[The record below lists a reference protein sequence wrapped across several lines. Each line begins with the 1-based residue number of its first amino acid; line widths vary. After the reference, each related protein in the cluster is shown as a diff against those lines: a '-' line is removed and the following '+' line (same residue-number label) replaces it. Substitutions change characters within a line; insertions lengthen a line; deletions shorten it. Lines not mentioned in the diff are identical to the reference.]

1 MRTYEVLSIVSPQL
15 NETEI
20 TDLLTEFRG
29 VAEKSG
35 AKLISE
41 DSWGRRRLAYPIE
54 KVTEG
59 HYPLWVFEAGSDEL
73 SELDRKMK
81 NSDKVM
87 RHIIVR
93 IDLMQK
99 RAAKLAARNPKKVRV
114 PVQPAA
120 PAVAA
125 APVAPAAPAPV
136 VEPVADVVVP
146 AEETAAQPAAE

>member
-1 MRTYEVLSIVSPQL
+1 MRTYEVLSLVSPQL
-15 NETEI
+15 SETEV

-41 DSWGRRRLAYPIE
+41 DFWGRRRLAYPIE

-59 HYPLWVFEAGSDEL
+59 NYHLWVFEAGSDDL

-93 IDLMQK
+93 VDLMQK

-114 PVQPAA
+114 TATPA
-120 PAVAA
+120 
-125 APVAPAAPAPV
+125 AAPAPV
-136 VEPVADVVVP
+136 AEPVAPAPAPEVVAAP
-146 AEETAAQPAAE
+146 AEPAAE

>member
-1 MRTYEVLSIVSPQL
+1 MRTYEVLSVVSPQL
-15 NETEI
+15 SETEI

-35 AKLISE
+35 AKLVSE

-59 HYPLWVFEAGSDEL
+59 HYHLWVFEAGSDEL

-93 IDLMQK
+93 VDLMAK

-120 PAVAA
+120 AVVA
-125 APVAPAAPAPV
+125 APVAEPVAVAPV
-136 VEPVADVVVP
+136 VVEEAA
-146 AEETAAQPAAE
+146 AEPAAE

>member
-15 NETEI
+15 SETEA

-35 AKLISE
+35 AKLVSE
-41 DSWGRRRLAYPIE
+41 DTWGRRRLAYPIE
-54 KVTEG
+54 KLNEG
-59 HYPLWVFEAGSDEL
+59 FYHLWVFEAGSDQL

-93 IDLMQK
+93 VDLMAK

-114 PVQPAA
+114 SATPAA
-120 PAVAA
+120 VPVSAPAPAE
-125 APVAPAAPAPV
+125 PVAPAPEPEAVVEAPA
-136 VEPVADVVVP
+136 
-146 AEETAAQPAAE
+146 TPAAE

>member
-1 MRTYEVLSIVSPQL
+1 MRTYEVLSLVSPQL
-15 NETEI
+15 SETEV

-41 DSWGRRRLAYPIE
+41 DFWGRRRLAYPIE

-59 HYPLWVFEAGSDEL
+59 NYHLWVFEAGSDEL

-93 IDLMQK
+93 VDLMQK

-114 PVQPAA
+114 TAQPAA
-120 PAVAA
+120 AVVA
-125 APVAPAAPAPV
+125 APVVAEPAPVAAPV
-136 VEPVADVVVP
+136 VEEAA
-146 AEETAAQPAAE
+146 AEPAAE